1 MKLPSFEGGV
11 HPPDGKA
18 LTAEKAVELYQPQG
32 GELIFPL
39 LQHLGAPCSPAV
51 KRGDR
56 VLRGQKLADSDA
68 FVSAPIFSSVSGTV
82 KDIGPR
88 MTIPGSLE
96 ECVVV
101 ENDGL
106 YETGP
111 DLLETL
117 GLSRPAAP
125 EEYLKVIRAAG
136 IVGMGGA
143 CFPTHVKL
151 APPEGRVIRW
161 FIVNGAEC
169 EPFLNCDNRLM
180 LESPDILAEG
190 LQLCLSLFPQ
200 AEGIVAIETNKPESI
215 QTMSLELERLGDP
228 RMRVA
233 PQEVKYPQG
242 AEKMLI
248 RSVTG
253 QEIPPGALPADVGCI
268 IVNVRTLY
276 QIHQALTLGTPV
288 LDRIIS
294 VTGDV
299 VVSPGNFCV
308 PLGISVRELVERAGG
323 FSEDP
328 VKVLAG
334 GPMMGISM
342 RSLDVPI
349 VKGTS
354 GILAL
359 SERSALLPVE
369 SNCLRCGRCVE
380 ACPMRL
386 VPSNL
391 DHLVRL
397 RDYTAFEQAGGMNC
411 IECGCCTYNCPASRF
426 LTQTCRDG
434 KAAVTAERRKKG
446 APKK

>member
-1 MKLPSFEGGV
+1 MNLPTFSGGV

-18 LTAEKAVELYQPQG
+18 LTAERAIEDLLPQG
-32 GELIFPL
+32 ELVYPL
-39 LQHLGAPCSPAV
+39 SQHLGAPCAPLV

-56 VLRGQKLADSDA
+56 VLAGQRIADTDA
-68 FVSAPIFSSVSGTV
+68 FVSAPIFASVSGKV
-82 KDIGPR
+82 KEIGPR
-88 MTIPGSLE
+88 MTIPGSYE
-96 ECVVV
+96 ECIVI

-106 YETGP
+106 YERAP
-111 DLLETL
+111 SLFEE
-117 GLSRPAAP
+117 LSLTAPLKPAD
-125 EEYLKVIRAAG
+125 YLKVIRSAG

-169 EPFLNCDNRLM
+169 EPYLNCDNRLM
-180 LESPDILAEG
+180 IEAPDPLIEG
-190 LQLCLSLFPQ
+190 LCFCLDLFPE
-200 AEGIVAIETNKPESI
+200 AEGIIAVEDNKPESI
-215 QTMSLELERLGDP
+215 ERLKKQLERADDRRIRLMP
-228 RMRVA
+228 HI
-233 PQEVKYPQG
+233 VKYPQG

-248 RSVTG
+248 YSVTG
-253 QEIPPGALPADVGCI
+253 QEIPPGALPADVGCV

-276 QIHQALTLGTPV
+276 HIWLALSRGLPV
-288 LDRIIS
+288 LERIVS

-299 VVSPGNFCV
+299 VAKPGNFRV
-308 PLGISVRELVERAGG
+308 PLGISVRDLVEHAGG
-323 FSEDP
+323 FTEDP
-328 VKVLAG
+328 LKVLAG

-342 RSLDVPI
+342 RSLDVPV

-359 SERSALLPVE
+359 SSKSAMLPKE

-386 VPSNL
+386 LPSKL
-391 DHLVRL
+391 DFMVR
-397 RDYTAFEQAGGMNC
+397 RREYSEFEAAGGLNC
-411 IECGCCTYNCPASRF
+411 IECGSCTYVCPASRC

-434 KAAVTAERRKKG
+434 KAAVMAARRKKG
-446 APKK
+446 AQKK